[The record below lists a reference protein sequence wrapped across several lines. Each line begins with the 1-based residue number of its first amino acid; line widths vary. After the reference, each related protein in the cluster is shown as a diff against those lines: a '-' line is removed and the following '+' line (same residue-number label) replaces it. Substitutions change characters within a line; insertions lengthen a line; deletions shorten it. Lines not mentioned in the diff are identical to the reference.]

1 MVIREAGILFRGFT
15 LANASYHKTSVE
27 QIDADLR
34 SALLIA
40 LKDFAEISFST
51 DLVEYFEMKKYIIA
65 FIDDQIKPSD
75 SPEPESIISYAILDK
90 EKKIDKV
97 IHKIVQPS
105 LKKVIGQFKAKYDR
119 KNLTEISQFKNFRKN
134 LDDIFGSDTKT
145 IEQKLKGTF
154 F

>member
-27 QIDADLR
+27 KIDADLR
-34 SALLIA
+34 SALLMA

-65 FIDDQIKPSD
+65 FIDDQIKPTD
-75 SPEPESIISYAILDK
+75 SPKPESIISYAILDK

-105 LKKVIGQFKAKYDR
+105 LKKVIGQFKAKYDG
-119 KNLTEISQFKNFRKN
+119 KNLSEISQFKNFRKN

>member
-34 SALLIA
+34 SSLLMA

-51 DLVEYFEMKKYIIA
+51 DIVEYFEMKKYIIA
-65 FIDDQIKPSD
+65 FIDDKIKPSD

-90 EKKIDKV
+90 EKKIDK
-97 IHKIVQPS
+97 IINKIVQPS
-105 LKKVIGQFKAKYDR
+105 LKKVISEFKAKYDG
-119 KNLTEISQFKNFRKN
+119 KNLSKISQFKNFRKN
-134 LDDIFGSDTKT
+134 LDEIFGSDTKT